1 VPKASATQRRA
12 REAVILQEFLA
23 GASYRE
29 IGRDPRVNLSAQGV
43 ANVVNATLS
52 QGAERAGLLREHAA
66 TIYAERLERLLCAV
80 WERALAGDYR
90 ATELA
95 LRTLD
100 QQARFYWPKDRLK
113 ASGTTDDGEQEN
125 ELERYRRQREKT

>member
-1 VPKASATQRRA
+1 VPRASATRRRA
-12 REAVILQEFLA
+12 RDVVILREFLA

-52 QGAERAGLLREHAA
+52 GGAERAGLLREHAA
-66 TIYAERLERLLCAV
+66 TVYAERLERLLCAV
-80 WERALAGDYR
+80 WARALAGDYR

-95 LRTLD
+95 LRVLD

-113 ASGTTDDGEQEN
+113 ASGTPDADEQDN